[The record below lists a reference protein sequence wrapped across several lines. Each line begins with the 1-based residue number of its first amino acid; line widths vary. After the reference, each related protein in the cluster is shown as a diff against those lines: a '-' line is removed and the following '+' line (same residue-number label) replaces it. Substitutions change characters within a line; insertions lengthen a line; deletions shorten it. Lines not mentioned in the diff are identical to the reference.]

1 MILEW
6 VDRRAGPETVMFED
20 FDERFRKDLLAGLA
34 EPLGQPGWAVD
45 VVLVDDESMA
55 GLNEDF
61 RKVPGVTDVLSFSYL
76 QDTGPGLP
84 DLARGQGCAFT
95 DLWLDT
101 LSVTRED
108 GAAVTVGEVVLAP
121 GFVADRCRMKKW
133 SLEHE
138 IPLLVVHGI
147 LHILGW
153 DHANEGEAEAMQVVE
168 EEILAAGGLP
178 HPLRER
184 S

>member
-1 MILEW
+1 MILRLVE
-6 VDRRAGPETVMFED
+6 RRTRSTFVGDWFAEES
-20 FDERFRKDLLAGLA
+20 RSLLPTGLA
-34 EPLGQPGWAVD
+34 ELLCRPDWAVD
-45 VVLVDDESMA
+45 VVLVDDETMA

-76 QDTGPGLP
+76 QDTGIGKP
-84 DLARGQGCAFT
+84 DLVRGQGHAFT
-95 DLWLDT
+95 KLWLDT
-101 LSVTRED
+101 PSFAREND
-108 GAAVTVGEVVLAP
+108 AAQAVGEVVLAP
-121 GFVADRCRMKKW
+121 GFLADRCHRKGW

-138 IPLLVVHGI
+138 IPMLLVHGI

-153 DHANEGEAEAMQVVE
+153 DHTDDEAAAAMQTVE